1 MKIKEMSKKD
11 GITLI
16 ALVITILV
24 LLILAGI
31 TIGTVASD
39 NGILQNS
46 VKAKERTEIAEER
59 EIVDTAAVQAMSK
72 NNRGI
77 IEKTKLET
85 ELDNL
90 TGEGETEVTEDT
102 EEGGYFVKFIESGRI
117 YKVDENGNVEYLGQ
131 EEELLT
137 KAEITADPERDT
149 TPKLTQ
155 EVDLTVKTIIDIGEV
170 DYTLVYAW
178 SKNQDTAPAD
188 TEFTVAD
195 LEGEGRIRKTTV
207 HSDVSDEGNYYLWV
221 RAVVGEIEQ
230 EECFGPYAIK
240 DHAMLVDVN
249 WTSSL
254 SDAGFLGNATVKRA
268 LVKSITIK
276 NTLDGHSKDD
286 PNTWDVTDGKKGK
299 YLAWYEGDETNG
311 YEVTIAGEGGV
322 VANVNSRSLFSYI
335 GYNVDD
341 EVTIT
346 GLEYL
351 DTGLVTIMSNMFYNC
366 KASSLNLSKFNTDD
380 VESMAYMFFGCSELK
395 NLDLSSFNTKN
406 VKTLAQIFEGCSN
419 LEKVNLESFY
429 TENVTVMNQMFN
441 GCTNLKEIDL
451 SNFNTSRVEQ
461 MGGLFYNCSS
471 LRTINLSNFDTR
483 KVKSLNNMFFG
494 CSSVT
499 SIDISSFDTSSV
511 TNMSG
516 MFQGC
521 NNLINLDVTNFKTEN
536 VTDMSNM
543 FNSCKKLTSLNVNN
557 FKTNNVTNMWSMF
570 RECNNLTNLDITNFE
585 TDNVTNMSNMFQG
598 CNNLTSLNVINF
610 KTDNVTNMGYM
621 FENCS
626 KLTELDL
633 SNFNTSKVKNMSIM
647 FSGCNEIKKIDI
659 SSFNTS
665 NVTNMYRM
673 FLACRNLTNLNLSN
687 FDTSNVTD
695 MRQMFMSCSKLVNL
709 NLGNFDTRNVT
720 DWESMFLSVPSNI
733 EITTNTTTKDW
744 IIEKFPNLKN
754 NII

>member
-24 LLILAGI
+24 LLILAEI

-90 TGEGETEVTEDT
+90 TGEGVTEVTEDT

-155 EVDLTVKTIIDIGEV
+155 EVDLTVKTIIDIGEI

-322 VANVNSRSLFSYI
+322 VANSPSAYLFRNI
-335 GYNVDD
+335 GSGIKNE

-346 GLEYL
+346 GLENL
-351 DTGLVTIMSNMFYNC
+351 DTGLIEGSIEYMFENC
-366 KASSLNLSKFNTDD
+366 KATSLN
-380 VESMAYMFFGCSELK
+380 
-395 NLDLSSFNTKN
+395 
-406 VKTLAQIFEGCSN
+406 
-419 LEKVNLESFY
+419 
-429 TENVTVMNQMFN
+429 
-441 GCTNLKEIDL
+441 L
-451 SNFNTSRVEQ
+451 SNFNTSEVTS
-461 MGGLFYNCSS
+461 MSS
-471 LRTINLSNFDTR
+471 
-483 KVKSLNNMFFG
+483 MFWG
-494 CSSVT
+494 CS
-499 SIDISSFDTSSV
+499 
-511 TNMSG
+511 N
-516 MFQGC
+516 
-521 NNLINLDVTNFKTEN
+521 
-536 VTDMSNM
+536 
-543 FNSCKKLTSLNVNN
+543 
-557 FKTNNVTNMWSMF
+557 
-570 RECNNLTNLDITNFE
+570 
-585 TDNVTNMSNMFQG
+585 
-598 CNNLTSLNVINF
+598 
-610 KTDNVTNMGYM
+610 
-621 FENCS
+621 
-626 KLTELDL
+626 LTELDL
-633 SNFNTSKVKNMSIM
+633 SNF
-647 FSGCNEIKKIDI
+647 D
-659 SSFNTS
+659 TS
-665 NVTNMYRM
+665 NVTSMYGM
-673 FLACRNLTNLNLSN
+673 FRDCTKLNTLNISKFNTKNVKSMEMMFYNCSSLTKLDIKNFDTSSVTSMSYMFSSCGATNLDLRNFDTSNVTYTGYMFDSCKATSINVSSFDTSNVKSMRGMFSSCSAPNLDLSN

-695 MRQMFMSCSKLVNL
+695 MWMMFTSCKATKLDL
-709 NLGNFDTRNVT
+709 SNFDTSKVTTMYRMFLWCNASEIDVSNFDTSNVT
-720 DWESMFLSVPSNI
+720 TMSLMFKECKSLTQLDLSSFKTPKVKYMDDMFASCTSLKEIDFSNFEAADGLNVAQMFYNCPSLEKLDI
-733 EITTNTTTKDW
+733 RKFDIANTTGYNYFWFYMPPTNCS
-744 IIEKFPNLKN
+744 IIVKNEDMRQWFAENLPKYTN
-754 NII
+754 VTIGA

>member
-1 MKIKEMSKKD
+1 MKLEGLKENK
-11 GITLI
+11 GITVL
-16 ALVITILV
+16 ALTITIIV
-24 LLILAGI
+24 LLILSGI
-31 TIGTVASD
+31 TIVGITGE
-39 NGILQNS
+39 NGIIQNAIQ
-46 VKAKERTEIAEER
+46 AKEEKEISEEK
-59 EIVDTAAVQAMSK
+59 EIVEQATVQTMGN

-77 IEKTKLET
+77 IEKDNLQSQ
-85 ELDNL
+85 LDNI
-90 TGEGETEVTEDT
+90 TGKGKTIVTEDK
-102 EEGGYFVKFIESGRI
+102 EEGGFFVKFIESGRI
-117 YKVDENGNVEYLGQ
+117 YKVSQTGEVKYLGI
-131 EEELLT
+131 EETLLT
-137 KAEITADPERDT
+137 QAEIIASPESNL
-149 TPKLTQ
+149 TPELVQ
-155 EVDLTVKTIIDIGEV
+155 HVDLTVKTLIDIGDV

-178 SKNQDTAPAD
+178 NKDKENVPEDTKFIEA
-188 TEFTVAD
+188 TLT
-195 LEGEGRIRKTTV
+195 GEGRIKKAGVDSIDT
-207 HSDVSDEGNYYLWV
+207 EQGEYYLWV
-221 RAVVGEIEQ
+221 RIVIGEIEK

-240 DHAMLVDVN
+240 DHTTLIS
-249 WTSSL
+249 TSTENQSE
-254 SDAGFLGNATVKRA
+254 SGFLGNTKIQRRNI
-268 LVKSITIK
+268 KSIKIQ
-276 NTLDGHSKDD
+276 NSLQGHSV
-286 PNTWDVTDGKKGK
+286 NEENCWDVSQSQNGI
-299 YLAWYEGDETNG
+299 YLAWYEETVDG
-311 YEVTIAGEGGV
+311 KYEVTIAGEGGV

-351 DTGLVTIMSNMFYNC
+351 DTGLVTIMSSMFYNC

-419 LEKVNLESFY
+419 LEKVNLESLN
-429 TENVTVMNQMFN
+429 TENVTAMNQMFN

-451 SNFNTSRVEQ
+451 SNFNTSKVEQ

-471 LRTINLSNFDTR
+471 LRTIDLSDFDTR

-570 RECNNLTNLDITNFE
+570 RECNNLTDLDITNFE

-598 CNNLTSLNVINF
+598 CNNLTSLDVTSF

-647 FSGCNEIKKIDI
+647 FSGCNEIKEIDL

-673 FLACRNLTNLNLSN
+673 FLACSNITNLNLSN
-687 FDTSNVTD
+687 FNTSNVTD